1 MTVRHVRASG
11 PDCWEPDVRTAMTR
25 WTRPFNFLGWPAIA
39 IGGLQ
44 IAGPDRDKV
53 LGAALELEA
62 HGLAIRAS
70 LLSPVATRE
79 D

>member
-1 MTVRHVRASG
+1 MTA
-11 PDCWEPDVRTAMTR
+11 

-53 LGAALELEA
+53 LAAALELEA
-62 HGLAIRAS
+62 RGVRLPPAS
-70 LLSPVATRE
+70 
-79 D
+79 